1 MWVRTMKDKI
11 NKEIVKCVCGKWTK
25 PKTFRI
31 EGFTVRGSECPKCKE
46 SYLNGE
52 DAGKLSEYRKIKD
65 AIMEGKISTAGNSF
79 VLRLPIRLIRALGL
93 SKGRLVRISVR
104 SPNEVLMVL
113 N

>member
-1 MWVRTMKDKI
+1 MNDESK
-11 NKEIVKCVCGKWTK
+11 KEAIKCVCGKWTK

-52 DAGKLSEYRKIKD
+52 DAMKLSEYRKIKD
-65 AIMEGKISTAGNSF
+65 AIIDGKISTAGNSF
-79 VLRLPIRLIRALGL
+79 VLRLPVRLIRALGL
-93 SKGRLVRISVR
+93 SKGRVVKISVR
-104 SPNEVLMVL
+104 NPNEVVMVL